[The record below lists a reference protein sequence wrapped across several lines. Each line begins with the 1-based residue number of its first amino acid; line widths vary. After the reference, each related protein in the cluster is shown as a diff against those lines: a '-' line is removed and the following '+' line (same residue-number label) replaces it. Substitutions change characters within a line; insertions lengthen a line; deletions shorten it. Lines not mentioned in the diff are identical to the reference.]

1 MASDLDTARATI
13 DGLMTSLGTSAQIA
27 RENVKFD
34 PPETGVWFRPVIIF
48 GETFISTKPGRSTIT
63 GIVQISVYVPSD
75 TPGMGTMI
83 TACDGVRD
91 LINRIESSG
100 VRFNAPSGPQPA
112 REEETRWIERVI
124 DVDFTVDEIV
134 T

>member
-1 MASDLDTARATI
+1 MASDLDAARATI
-13 DGLMTSLGTSAQIA
+13 DGLMTSLGTEAQIA
-27 RENVKFD
+27 REGVKFD
-34 PPETGVWFRPVIIF
+34 PPETGAWYQPFIVW
-48 GETFISTKPGRSTIT
+48 GESFISTKNGRSTIT
-63 GIVQISVYVPSD
+63 GVLQINVKVPSD
-75 TPGMGTMI
+75 TPGMGVMF

-100 VRFNAPSGPQPA
+100 VRFDAPSGPQPP
-112 REEETRWIERVI
+112 REEETRWLERVI